1 MIRTFKIHSRSH
13 YGESN
18 YWRHYRR
25 HWRVEKFR
33 MPDASRVKGKRGG
46 LRVIYLDLPDKETT
60 YLLFIYGKDEADDLT
75 ATEKKIFKE
84 LVSRI
89 KGENK

>member
-1 MIRTFKIHSRSH
+1 MENPIIGDTIAGTGGLK
-13 YGESN
+13 
-18 YWRHYRR
+18 
-25 HWRVEKFR
+25 KFR
-33 MPDASRVKGKRGG
+33 MPDASRGKGKRGG

>member
-1 MIRTFKIHSRSH
+1 
-13 YGESN
+13 
-18 YWRHYRR
+18 
-25 HWRVEKFR
+25 
-33 MPDASRVKGKRGG
+33 MPDASRGKGKRGG